1 MHLSDID
8 FPARRRRLV
17 ALAHAALAAWR
28 LRATLPIAA
37 VGVTLLVGASVAT
50 AQDITNTTPFSNS
63 APYAGNVLSN
73 TSTIGNNG
81 PGGSWVGN
89 IVSNFGSVTNTG
101 TGAVWTGSVS
111 NDNSVNNENGATW
124 VGDIVWN
131 NNGIRN
137 KAGSTWQG
145 DVLSNGGANSL
156 TLIDNR
162 GTWVG
167 AVRGNTTRIFTHGGS
182 WTGDIVGNTG
192 NIYNNYHDATLNPGG
207 VNAAVWTGTVLSN
220 SFLIIN
226 FQNGTWNGDVVGNPG
241 DIANYGAWNG
251 NLNNSGRIIHT
262 GVWTGNV
269 VNNGTFFRAE
279 NQIVGA
285 FDNRGSLQL
294 TGNLSGI
301 TTLTNSG
308 RLELT
313 HTSGSQTLSVANA
326 VFKPSSSYEIDV
338 NSAGATDRVVVSGNA
353 ALDGTVRVV
362 AAPGGAAYSTSTS
375 YTILSAGSISGQ
387 FAGAT
392 TTLAF
397 LAPRLSYDASAVY
410 LTLLRNDVGFA
421 ATGATGNQAGVGVS
435 VEMLRAGNPLYD
447 AVLWLTPQ
455 QARQAF
461 DMLSGEAHSSAG
473 NVAVDMAGLVGGVAL
488 NRLNQTFRDTGRNA
502 FASHTAADPI
512 AADPATDSMLWT
524 KFYGA
529 VGRVAA
535 GTGTSSLTSSNGG
548 VAVGLD
554 GLYQDWRVG
563 MMMHAGYTSS
573 AVSALGS
580 TIGSADFG
588 LGLYGGREW
597 GDTRLALGAIYT
609 RHDIRSART
618 VAFPGFTDV
627 LTSQYAAGTAQAF
640 AELSHAVD
648 LGAVLLRP
656 YANLAHI
663 SRSAE
668 KFAETGGAA
677 ALSGAGSTISTTFT
691 TLGLQAERQFMVGG
705 ANVLTA
711 SGSMGWRHAFADTPV
726 STYALAGGPSFSV
739 VGAPIAREMLA
750 LNASLSHDVSATSMV
765 DVSYDGLLGEDA
777 QVHALKGTWAM
788 RF

>member
-1 MHLSDID
+1 MLLIG
-8 FPARRRRLV
+8 V
-17 ALAHAALAAWR
+17 AGAALLAGADVAA
-28 LRATLPIAA
+28 
-37 VGVTLLVGASVAT
+37 
-50 AQDITNTTPFSNS
+50 AQDRTNTTPFSNS

-73 TSTIGNNG
+73 TSTINNNG

-89 IVSNFGSVTNTG
+89 IVSNAGSVTNTG
-101 TGAVWTGSVS
+101 AGAVWTGSVS

-137 KAGSTWQG
+137 KVGSTWQG

-167 AVRGNTTRIFTHGGS
+167 AVRGNTTRIFSYGGS
-182 WTGDIVGNTG
+182 WTGDVVGNAG
-192 NIYNNYHDATLNPGG
+192 NIYNNAADATLNPGG
-207 VNAAVWTGTVLSN
+207 VNAAVWTGNVLSN

-226 FQNGTWNGDVVGNPG
+226 FQNGTWNGNVVDNPG

-251 NLNNSGRIIHT
+251 NLTNRGRIIHT

-269 VNNGTFFRAE
+269 INNGTFFWAE

-285 FDNRGSLQL
+285 FDNRGALQL

-308 RLELT
+308 RLQLT
-313 HTSGSQTLSVANA
+313 HTSGSQTLSVASA
-326 VFKPSSSYEIDV
+326 VFTPTSSYEIDV
-338 NSAGATDRVVVSGNA
+338 NSAGATDRIVVSGNA
-353 ALDGTVRVV
+353 ALAGTVRVV
-362 AAPGGAAYSTSTS
+362 AATGGAPYASATS

-397 LAPRLSYDASAVY
+397 LAPRLSYDASTVY
-410 LTLLRNDVGFA
+410 LTLRRNDVGFA
-421 ATGATGNQAGVGVS
+421 GTGATGNQVGVGAS

-461 DMLSGEAHSSAG
+461 DMLSGEAHSSAE
-473 NVAVDMAGLVGGVAL
+473 NMAMDQAGLVGGVAL
-488 NRLNQTFRDTGRNA
+488 DRLRQTFRDTGRNA
-502 FASHTAADPI
+502 FASGNAGDPVL
-512 AADPATDSMLWT
+512 AADPASNAMLWT

-535 GTGTSSLTSSNGG
+535 STSTSSLTGSSGG
-548 VAVGLD
+548 VAVGVD
-554 GLYQDWRVG
+554 GLYEDWRVG
-563 MMMHAGYTSS
+563 MMVHAGYTSS
-573 AVSALGS
+573 AVTALSS
-580 TIGSADFG
+580 TIGSADYG

-597 GDTRLALGAIYT
+597 GDTRLALGVIYT
-609 RHDIRSART
+609 RHDIHSART
-618 VAFPGFTDV
+618 VAFSGFTDG
-627 LTSQYAAGTAQAF
+627 LTGQYAAGTAQAF
-640 AELSHAVD
+640 AELSHGFD
-648 LGAVLLRP
+648 LGVLSLRP
-656 YANLAHI
+656 YADLAYI
-663 SRSAE
+663 SRTAE
-668 KFAETGGAA
+668 QFTETGGAA
-677 ALSGAGSTISTTFT
+677 ALTRTGNTISTIFT
-691 TLGLQAERQFMVGG
+691 TLGLQAARQFVVGD
-705 ANVLTA
+705 AELLTA
-711 SGSMGWRHAFADTPV
+711 SGSLGWRHAFADNPAA
-726 STYALAGGPSFSV
+726 TYALAGGSSFSV
-739 VGAPIAREMLA
+739 VGTPVESDMLA
-750 LNASLSHDVSATSMV
+750 VNASLTHDVSANSMI
-765 DVSYDGLLGEDA
+765 DFSYDGLLGESA
-777 QVHALKGTWAM
+777 QIHSLKGTWAM